1 MSQVSIKQSA
11 RFGEDSSPVEKPVFD
26 PMFDSDFAFLQDPYP
41 MLKAIGKDSP
51 VVWSPKGNH
60 YLITGMAEANQV
72 LKSNDYGK
80 RLEKWKHPNLFLR
93 LFLNLMGGRIGLTN
107 ILRQDPPE
115 HTRVRGLMS
124 AAFVPQVVQQM
135 EPKIQK
141 IADEL
146 IDDIADS
153 KGDTA
158 ELISQYA
165 FLLPIAVIA
174 DLLGVPYEDR
184 DKFKHWSTQVTG
196 SLQGSACPIKVTKS
210 FAASFELRKYLK
222 KAIAAKLKNPGEDL
236 LSRLAMV
243 QSAEDGRLSE
253 EELISNSILLLI
265 AGHETTV
272 NLIGNGL
279 YHLMREPEQRRLLE
293 ENPELIK
300 DCVEEVLR
308 YDSPVQI
315 VRRIAKHDMELAGQK
330 IKTDDA
336 LTVLIGACNRDN
348 DLAHDRFDITRQN
361 RKHVS
366 FGAGI
371 HYCLGSELARV
382 EARIAIST
390 ILRRL
395 PSMSLASPVMPYKAP
410 FALRG
415 LARLD
420 VTVR

>member
-1 MSQVSIKQSA
+1 MAAQNA
-11 RFGEDSSPVEKPVFD
+11 LVFD
-26 PMFDSDFAFLQDPYP
+26 PVFESDFAFLQDPYP
-41 MLKAIGKDSP
+41 RLKDIGKSSP
-51 VVWSPKGNH
+51 VVWSARGNH
-60 YLITGMAEANQV
+60 FLITGMAEANQV
-72 LKSNDYGK
+72 LKSNEYGK
-80 RLEKWKHPNLFLR
+80 RLERWKHPNLFLR
-93 LFLNLMGGRIGLTN
+93 FFLNIMGGRLGLTN

-124 AAFVPQVVQQM
+124 TAFVPQVVQQM

-141 IADEL
+141 IADDL
-146 IDDIADS
+146 IDDIAKSDR
-153 KGDTA
+153 A

-165 FLLPIAVIA
+165 FLLPISVIA

-196 SLQGSACPIKVTKS
+196 SLQGSACPLKVTKS
-210 FAASFELRKYLK
+210 FAASFELRKYLR
-222 KAIAAKLKNPGEDL
+222 KAVAAKLKSPGEDL

-253 EELISNSILLLI
+253 EELIANSILLLI

-279 YHLMREPEQRRLLE
+279 YHLMREPEQRKLLE
-293 ENPELIK
+293 EHPELIK
-300 DCVEEVLR
+300 DCVEEILR
-308 YDSPVQI
+308 YDSPVQM
-315 VRRIAKHDMELAGQK
+315 VRRIAKHEMELAGHK
-330 IKTDDA
+330 IKPDDA
-336 LTVLIGACNRDN
+336 LTVLIGACNRDD
-348 DLAHDRFDITRQN
+348 DLQHDHFDIMRQN

-395 PSMSLASPVMPYKAP
+395 PTMTLAAPVMPYKAP

-415 LARLD
+415 LSRLD
-420 VTVR
+420 VVL